1 MTFRIHFLPPPDR
14 HRLALYAA
22 EMRAVLAGAAVA
34 TPEAQAALLAA
45 HPAAEVLLAEDA
57 GAAPLGF
64 AILFDLPEVVFARR
78 CGMLDDLFVRPQSR
92 GQGLARALIE
102 AAVAAGRARGWSHL
116 RWIVPEQDAAAIA
129 LYQRIA
135 TAPTGAATSS
145 GSTQRRRSELA
156 ERLQQVLDPRRI
168 QRPHAGHAAQQQRQ
182 PRGFLQLLRRM
193 HRIGQR
199 RAAHHRPV
207 IGQQQRLRVA

>member
-1 MTFRIHFLPPPDR
+1 VTFRIHFLPPPDR
-14 HRLALYAA
+14 HRLAPLLALYAA

-57 GAAPLGF
+57 AGTPLGF

-135 TAPTGAATSS
+135 TRADWRSYVIRLDEAAS
-145 GSTQRRRSELA
+145 L
-156 ERLQQVLDPRRI
+156 
-168 QRPHAGHAAQQQRQ
+168 
-182 PRGFLQLLRRM
+182 
-193 HRIGQR
+193 
-199 RAAHHRPV
+199 
-207 IGQQQRLRVA
+207 